1 MRLFTPAT
9 PCLAAAAALLATAA
23 PAAAASLTP
32 AGPTSSAP
40 PAASAAAAPLAA
52 SGPGTAALLAPAAV
66 AAAAPL
72 AVSGPGTAALLAPA
86 AVAGAASLAVSGPGT
101 AVAPTPA
108 GPAAAPLAP
117 AAAAPLAPIAL
128 AAAPPAPAAPAAS
141 GPGTAVAPMPAALA
155 AAPLAPAAAAPLAPI
170 ALAAAPPAP
179 AAPAAPGPGTA
190 APPAPTAPAAA
201 ASPGSV
207 APLPACTAPDDHTFP
222 LTTRIHGGPGAYET
236 GGGYGVWY
244 LDLTNTTSRT
254 CEAVHPV
261 VVLVDELRALRPA
274 QARLEFFDGDHP
286 RPVTFEETDR
296 GELIGAFGEGQGDA
310 AFPGFTVGPGRTLTV
325 KVRLALTSDT
335 APGEVTANAAV
346 VRRRG
351 DDGDWVGKSND
362 YRFRIGTGGAPD
374 EPADAPSGT
383 RSAEPVAPSVA
394 STPDGGDTGFPFAD
408 ELAGTGMGR
417 LDAALAAAALLL
429 ATGTAA
435 VLLARGRR

>member
-40 PAASAAAAPLAA
+40 PAASAAAAPPAA
-52 SGPGTAALLAPAAV
+52 SGSSTAAAAPTPAALAAASLAPAA
-66 AAAAPL
+66 
-72 AVSGPGTAALLAPA
+72 T
-86 AVAGAASLAVSGPGT
+86 
-101 AVAPTPA
+101 
-108 GPAAAPLAP
+108 
-117 AAAAPLAPIAL
+117 APLAPIAL
-128 AAAPPAPAAPAAS
+128 AAAPPAPAALAALGPAA
-141 GPGTAVAPMPAALA
+141 AAPPASAALA
-155 AAPLAPAAAAPLAPI
+155 AAASPAPA
-170 ALAAAPPAP
+170 AAAPPAP
-179 AAPAAPGPGTA
+179 AAPAA
-190 APPAPTAPAAA
+190 A
-201 ASPGSV
+201 ASSGSV

-236 GGGYGVWY
+236 GGGYGVWF

-261 VVLVDELRALRPA
+261 VVLVDERRALRPA
-274 QARLEFFDGDHP
+274 QARLEFFDGDRP

-296 GELIGAFGEGQGDA
+296 DELIGAFGEGQGDA

-346 VRRRG
+346 VQRRG
-351 DDGDWVGKSND
+351 DDGDWVGRSND
-362 YRFRIGTGGAPD
+362 YRFRIGTGGAP
-374 EPADAPSGT
+374 DAPSGT